1 MKQII
6 QYRGRRIR
14 YFNRNLLMFYRFFLL
29 LPVLVILG
37 YFVGYKQ
44 IYPLVIENVQ
54 IWQAYVLPI
63 VVIIACLSGFS
74 LLINLLIKWSIIRS
88 GYFSKVEQRQILS
101 RMLIDNNYYTKKQIK
116 TSDGKLKEKIR
127 LPKVYFK
134 ASKESIFVS
143 FETSGNK
150 FQERF
155 ESIGGFLETAFHA
168 DNIATVD
175 EKGFIIY
182 ELVVDVYEKRISI
195 IDMKAD
201 KGKVQLMKGLYWYFD
216 KDPHLL
222 LGGGT
227 GGGKTF
233 TLLSLIYALCG
244 IADIEICDPKNSDLM
259 ALGKLPLFSGKVH
272 TGKEAITNC
281 LRTGVELMNSRFEM
295 MNSSPKYSM
304 GKNYAYYGLKP
315 KFIVIDEL
323 AAFKAELA
331 GDYKTEGEFDEH
343 LSQLVLKGR
352 QCGIFL
358 IVAMQRPDGEFIKTA
373 LRDNF
378 MFRMSVGRLSETGLF
393 MIFGDENKN
402 KKFKFVEKINGLK
415 VYGRGYVAR
424 GGEIAREFYSPQ
436 VPDSFDFI
444 NEFIKISDNLGYE
457 RVPEDVKVEVSKKI
471 SEHLEKE
478 AHEDIDSNLNA
489 DNEFLN
495 ELSNK
500 LVD

>member
-444 NEFIKISDNLGYE
+444 NEFIKISDKLGYE

>member
-1 MKQII
+1 MKKII

-14 YFNRNLLMFYRFFLL
+14 YSNRNLLNFYRFFLL
-29 LPVLVILG
+29 SPVLTLLG

-44 IYPLVIENVQ
+44 IYPLVMESVQ
-54 IWQAYVLPI
+54 EWQAYVVPM
-63 VVIIACLSGFS
+63 VIIIASLIGSL
-74 LLINLLIKWSIIRS
+74 LLINLLIKWSVIGS

-101 RMLIDNNYYTKKQIK
+101 RMLIDHNYYTRKQIK
-116 TSDGKLKEKIR
+116 TNDGKGKEKIKF
-127 LPKVYFK
+127 PKVYFRS
-134 ASKESIFVS
+134 AKESIFIS
-143 FETSGNK
+143 FETSGSK
-150 FQERF
+150 FQEKF

-168 DNIATVD
+168 DNIGITD
-175 EKGFIIY
+175 EKGFIVY

-195 IDMKAD
+195 TDMKAD

-244 IADIEICDPKNSDLM
+244 VADIEICDPKNSDLM
-259 ALGKLPLFSGKVH
+259 AVGKLPLFAGKVH
-272 TGKEAITNC
+272 TGKEAITHC
-281 LRTGVELMNSRFEM
+281 LKTGVELMKSRYEM
-295 MNSSPKYSM
+295 MENSPKYRM

-331 GDYKTEGEFDEH
+331 GDYKTEGEFDEQ
-343 LSQLVLKGR
+343 LAQLVLKGR

-378 MFRMSVGRLSETGLF
+378 MFRMSVGRLSEMGLF

-402 KKFKFVEKINGLK
+402 KKFKFVEKINGIK

-444 NEFIKISDNLGYE
+444 SELIKISDKLGYE
-457 RVPEDVKVEVSKKI
+457 RVPEEVKVEVSKKI
-471 SEHLEKE
+471 AEQLEKE
-478 AHEDIDSNLNA
+478 AHEDMDNA
-489 DNEFLN
+489 FTAENEFLN
-495 ELSNK
+495 ELSSK
-500 LVD
+500 FTD

>member
-1 MKQII
+1 MKKII

-14 YFNRNLLMFYRFFLL
+14 YSSRNLLNFYRFFLL
-29 LPVLVILG
+29 SPVLAILG

-54 IWQAYVLPI
+54 EWQAYVLS
-63 VVIIACLSGFS
+63 VVIIIASLIGSI
-74 LLINLLIKWSIIRS
+74 LLINLLIKWSVIRS
-88 GYFSKVEQRQILS
+88 GYFSKVEQRQILA

-116 TSDGKLKEKIR
+116 SGNGNSKEKIKF
-127 LPKVYFK
+127 PKVYFR

-150 FQERF
+150 FQEKF

-168 DNIATVD
+168 DNIATTD

-195 IDMKAD
+195 VDMKAD

-281 LRTGVELMNSRFEM
+281 LKTGVELMNSRFEM
-295 MNSSPKYSM
+295 MNNSPKYSM

-315 KFIVIDEL
+315 KFIIIDEL

-436 VPDSFDFI
+436 VPDLFDFI
-444 NEFIKISDNLGYE
+444 NEFIKISDKLGYE
-457 RVPEDVKVEVSKKI
+457 RVSEDVKVEVSKKI
-471 SEHLEKE
+471 TEHLEKE
-478 AHEDIDSNLNA
+478 AHEDIDNVLNA
-489 DNEFLN
+489 ENEILN

-500 LVD
+500 FSD

>member
-74 LLINLLIKWSIIRS
+74 LLINLRIKWSIIRS

-444 NEFIKISDNLGYE
+444 NEFIKISDKLGYE